1 MRPRRWRRRRRRRR
15 RKWRKKGGY
24 VAGVGFYGDQ

>member
-1 MRPRRWRRRRRRRR
+1 MRPRRWRRRRRRR
-15 RKWRKKGGY
+15 WRKKGGY